1 MLIGAPRS
9 KALIYIRHADDH
21 RDDEYRHD
29 RWITGRG
36 WKKAQKRAAKLIEK
50 YGHPDVAYVSP
61 YRRTRETLDAMLELF
76 GRPVLIRGDSRVAQ
90 YLGDRKRVDIS
101 PETRSVVRLDEDHG
115 AFERRV
121 AEHVGE
127 VRGLSGVIWCITH
140 QAVVEEVARHFGIAG
155 PDKLDFLDH
164 VVMIR

>member
-1 MLIGAPRS
+1 VL
-9 KALIYIRHADDH
+9 LYIRHADDR
-21 RDDEYRHD
+21 RDDEYHHD

-36 WKKAQKRAAKLIEK
+36 WKKAQKRAAKLIAR

-61 YRRTRETLDAMLELF
+61 YRRTRETLDAMTVLF
-76 GRPVLIRGDSRVAQ
+76 GRPVVVRSDPRVAQ

-101 PETRSVVRLDEDHG
+101 PETRNMVRVDEDHG

-121 AEHVGE
+121 AEHARE
-127 VRGLSGVIWCITH
+127 ARGLPGVIWCVTH
-140 QAVVEEVARHFGIAG
+140 QAVVEKVAQHFGVAI

-164 VVMIR
+164 VVMER